1 LKKGSYESLNLDR
14 RNDSGASG
22 LTQDGSQGVELLEID
37 LVSDQYPYVI
47 YHELTHVSQ
56 FTQTSGTRMPCWI
69 REGMATYNGFAIQS
83 RVSQPVYLNSMAR
96 ITQRGLSF
104 ASGEVDY
111 KTTKPQFWID
121 YFQANE
127 TRPISKC
134 IQPQD
139 YATGALGFQY
149 LTGMYGFDS
158 VYKFLK
164 GLDAAA
170 KPECETNS
178 AEIVPCSS
186 WKEVFKKVFGVTPEK
201 AYSGI
206 SQFIVEQIAWGLK
219 QKIQADPVLKK
230 NYAKNFAIPEFKVPA
245 MKIRAGAPCTKV
257 GEVADA
263 NKVKVTCT
271 KVSDYLFWS
280 VSPVGNMPNNESP
293 AKDTNPTPTQNPD
306 EVFGP
311 GGLCD
316 IEGQYLPT
324 EKGEVLLCTSVD
336 QKLRWKL
343 TPDPLP
349 TNGIYPGM
357 KCETIGQTIPGATGR
372 NIECISFKGKNLWV
386 YKK

>member
-1 LKKGSYESLNLDR
+1 ME
-14 RNDSGASG
+14 
-22 LTQDGSQGVELLEID
+22 
-37 LVSDQYPYVI
+37 
-47 YHELTHVSQ
+47 
-56 FTQTSGTRMPCWI
+56 
-69 REGMATYNGFAIQS
+69 
-83 RVSQPVYLNSMAR
+83 
-96 ITQRGLSF
+96 
-104 ASGEVDY
+104 
-111 KTTKPQFWID
+111 
-121 YFQANE
+121 
-127 TRPISKC
+127 
-134 IQPQD
+134 PQD

-186 WKEVFKKVFGVTPEK
+186 WKGVFKKVFDVTPEK
-201 AYSGI
+201 AYAGI

-230 NYAKNFAIPEFKVPA
+230 NYAKNFAVPEFKVPV
-245 MKIRAGAPCTKV
+245 MKIRAGSPCSKV
-257 GEVADA
+257 GEVAVA

-271 KVSDYLFWS
+271 KVSEYLFWS
-280 VSPVGNMPNNESP
+280 VSPIGNASNNESP
-293 AKDTNPTPTQNPD
+293 TQDSNAKPTPTSTPTQNPD

-324 EKGEVLLCTSVD
+324 EKGEVLLCTTDSS
-336 QKLRWKL
+336 KLRWAMSL
-343 TPDPLP
+343 DPLP

-357 KCETIGQTIPGATGR
+357 KCETLGTLITGT
-372 NIECISFKGKNLWV
+372 NGKSVECMSFKGKNIWV